1 MIRAEIYNY
10 KQKQLDHCD
19 KAKRVKIERERE
31 RAIGVR
37 VEEKLNNRRT
47 SLVTIKTF
55 TIEPNTFTNL
65 TLIHSH
71 IHSS

>member
-37 VEEKLNNRRT
+37 VEKNK
-47 SLVTIKTF
+47 I
-55 TIEPNTFTNL
+55 IEERVL
-65 TLIHSH
+65 LRSKHLQ
-71 IHSS
+71 